1 MPNCLGQDGEKGIS
15 PKQHEIDQFAAMLT
29 HKNY

>member
-1 MPNCLGQDGEKGIS
+1 MPNYLVQHCEKGIS
-15 PKQHEIDQFAAMLT
+15 PEQHEIDQFAAMLT